1 MVFWG
6 WVSWDNFVARL
17 RKTTSGIRWCRICS
31 LSKRGVLTV
40 LSVTLDQIRDDCSR
54 SEDLRAN
61 FPMQGPS
68 PFGVQH
74 TQASCPKSCMDYDWN
89 TSTASSGARRSWPA
103 GVWVE
108 TAVGRLLCSSGC
120 GSQQGFVTA
129 SAKLGPCGTKGIV
142 ALACC
147 QGNRWWEQTAQ
158 AEFMPTVTKPR
169 KTLRAFSNPDDR
181 TMVATELIPTRPR
194 WSLQRAGA
202 CLSIWHKA
210 VTRSVVPGDLQAASL
225 GGSCFQSRNWEPKS

>member
-89 TSTASSGARRSWPA
+89 TSTASSGARQSDQRVFEWRRRWEGCSAVQVVDPNK
-103 GVWVE
+103 GSSLPVQNSDRVE
-108 TAVGRLLCSSGC
+108 QKALLPLLVVKVTGDENRLPKLNSCLPW
-120 GSQQGFVTA
+120 QNQG
-129 SAKLGPCGTKGIV
+129 KH
-142 ALACC
+142 
-147 QGNRWWEQTAQ
+147 WELSL
-158 AEFMPTVTKPR
+158 
-169 KTLRAFSNPDDR
+169 TL
-181 TMVATELIPTRPR
+181 MIGL
-194 WSLQRAGA
+194 W
-202 CLSIWHKA
+202 
-210 VTRSVVPGDLQAASL
+210 
-225 GGSCFQSRNWEPKS
+225 